1 MEKFIHVERCDS
13 TQDLIKE
20 QLLQS
25 AQDEL
30 TVSCEHQINGRGRG
44 SNIWQDSPGTLCFS
58 MTIRPH
64 IQVTYTALE
73 ISLLVHHFFKMKGKE
88 IRLKWPNDL
97 MTLEE
102 KKCGGVLVQNSES
115 RYYVGI
121 GLNLFQNESSLGG
134 IYETS
139 FPINK
144 QEWVKELSD
153 YIRSNRYSNTENLSK
168 DWLKSCFHLN
178 QQVNISEGDQET
190 CGKFVGLGPYG
201 EALLENS
208 QGTHHLFNGSLRLL

>member
-1 MEKFIHVERCDS
+1 
-13 TQDLIKE
+13 
-20 QLLQS
+20 
-25 AQDEL
+25 
-30 TVSCEHQINGRGRG
+30 
-44 SNIWQDSPGTLCFS
+44 
-58 MTIRPH
+58 
-64 IQVTYTALE
+64 
-73 ISLLVHHFFKMKGKE
+73 MKGKE

-121 GLNLFQNESSLGG
+121 GLNLFQNESSFGG

-144 QEWVKELSD
+144 QEWVKELSV
-153 YIRSNRYSNTENLSK
+153 YIRSNRYSNTEDLSK

>member
-30 TVSCEHQINGRGRG
+30 TVSCEQQINGRGRG

-73 ISLLVHHFFKMKGKE
+73 ISILIHHFFKMKGKE

-115 RYYVGI
+115 HYYVGI
-121 GLNLFQNESSLGG
+121 GLNLFQNESSFGG

-144 QEWVKELSD
+144 QERVKELSA
-153 YIRSNRYSNTENLSK
+153 YIRSNRYSNTEDLSK

-178 QQVNISEGDQET
+178 QQVSISEGDQET
-190 CGKFVGLGPYG
+190 CGKFVGLGSYG

>member
-25 AQDEL
+25 VQNEL
-30 TVSCEHQINGRGRG
+30 TVSCEHQITGRGRG

-121 GLNLFQNESSLGG
+121 GLNLFQNESSFGG

-153 YIRSNRYSNTENLSK
+153 YIRSNRYSNTEDLSK

-178 QQVNISEGDQET
+178 QQVNISECDQET